1 MDIGASNWSET
12 DASNSTPAPD
22 GAPEGMFPSGVN
34 DTIRAMMGATKRWY
48 DWSIPKTTGG
58 TSTAYTLAYSAAPG
72 ALLDGMVHVVQF
84 NAANGNAPTL
94 NVNSLGAIPLYYYSA
109 GAWRAVP
116 AALFDT
122 DTISRVAYNASASA
136 YRLLDVRGD
145 TGEIKAFAGATV
157 PKGYLLC
164 FGQAISRTAYAGLFA
179 VLGTTY
185 GAGDGSTTFNL
196 PDLRS
201 VVVGGLGNMG
211 GTERGL
217 LNSQIASTL
226 GATGGAQQESA
237 SVSGSASVSV
247 SVAVSGSLSGSAA
260 GYLGGAQW
268 DADGQRPGGTMAGP
282 DDVYQVT
289 VSGTL
294 GGGGSGSGSISGS
307 TATVTNVQPTII
319 LNQMIRI

>member
-12 DASNSTPAPD
+12 DASNNTLAPD

-48 DWSIPKTTGG
+48 DWSIPKITGG
-58 TSTAYTLAYSAAPG
+58 TSTAYTLTYSVAPG
-72 ALLDGMVHVVQF
+72 ALLDGMVLVVQF

-94 NVNSLGAIPLYYYSA
+94 NVNSLGAISLHYYSA

-122 DTISRVAYNASASA
+122 DTISRVAYNASVGA

-145 TGEIKAFAGATV
+145 TGEIKPFAGAAV

-179 VLGTTY
+179 ILGTTY

-237 SVSGSASVSV
+237 SISGSASVSV
-247 SVAVSGSLSGSAA
+247 SVTVGGSLGGGIVTAGSTFGGGSFVGASVGDQVSVSGSLNGSG
-260 GYLGGAQW
+260 G
-268 DADGQRPGGTMAGP
+268 
-282 DDVYQVT
+282 
-289 VSGTL
+289 
-294 GGGGSGSGSISGS
+294 GSGSISGS

>member
-12 DASNSTPAPD
+12 DASNNTPAPD

-48 DWSIPKTTGG
+48 DWSIPKITGG
-58 TSTAYTLAYSAAPG
+58 TSTAYTLTYSVAPG
-72 ALLDGMVHVVQF
+72 ALLDGMVLVVQF

-94 NVNSLGAIPLYYYSA
+94 NVNSLGAISLHYYSA

-122 DTISRVAYNASASA
+122 DTISRVAYNASVGA

-145 TGEIKAFAGATV
+145 TGEIKPFAGVTV

-179 VLGTTY
+179 ILGTTY

-237 SVSGSASVSV
+237 SISGSASVSV
-247 SVAVSGSLSGSAA
+247 SVTVGGSLGGGIVTAGSTFGGGSFVGASFGDQVSVSGSLNGSG
-260 GYLGGAQW
+260 G
-268 DADGQRPGGTMAGP
+268 
-282 DDVYQVT
+282 
-289 VSGTL
+289 
-294 GGGGSGSGSISGS
+294 GSGSISGS

>member
-12 DASNSTPAPD
+12 DASNNTPAPD

-34 DTIRAMMGATKRWY
+34 DTLRAVMGATKRWY
-48 DWSIPKTTGG
+48 DWSIPKITGG
-58 TSTAYTLAYSAAPG
+58 TSTAYTLAYSVAPG

-84 NAANGNAPTL
+84 NAANGNAATL
-94 NVNSLGAIPLYYYSA
+94 NVNSLGAIPLHYYSA
-109 GAWRAVP
+109 GAWRAAP

-122 DTISRVAYNASASA
+122 DTISRVAYNAGVGA

-145 TGEIKAFAGATV
+145 TGEVKPFAGGTV

-226 GATGGAQQESA
+226 GATGGTQQESA
-237 SVSGSASVSV
+237 SLSGSASVSV
-247 SVAVSGSLSGSAA
+247 SVAVSGTLTGSAA
-260 GYLGGAQW
+260 GYLGGSQW
-268 DADGQRPGGTMAGP
+268 DADGQRAGGTMAGP
-282 DDVYQVT
+282 DDIYRVT

>member
-12 DASNSTPAPD
+12 DASNNTPAPD

-34 DTIRAMMGATKRWY
+34 DTLRAVMGATKRWY
-48 DWSIPKTTGG
+48 DWSIPKITGG
-58 TSTAYTLAYSAAPG
+58 TSTAYTLAYSVAPG

-94 NVNSLGAIPLYYYSA
+94 NVNSLGAIPLHYYSA

-122 DTISRVAYNASASA
+122 DTISRVAYNASVGA

-145 TGEIKAFAGATV
+145 TGEVKPFAGGTA

-226 GATGGAQQESA
+226 GATGGTQQETA
-237 SVSGSASVSV
+237 SVFRLCFRERRASP
-247 SVAVSGSLSGSAA
+247 VSGTLTGSAA
-260 GYLGGAQW
+260 GYRDGSQW
-268 DADGQRPGGTMAGP
+268 NFDGHGP
-282 DDVYQVT
+282 LSSVV
-289 VSGTL
+289 
-294 GGGGSGSGSISGS
+294 GS
-307 TATVTNVQPTII
+307 TTST
-319 LNQMIRI
+319 R

>member
-22 GAPEGMFPSGVN
+22 GAPEGMIPSGVN

-94 NVNSLGAIPLYYYSA
+94 NVNSLGAIPLHYYSA

-116 AALFDT
+116 TALFDT

-179 VLGTTY
+179 VLRTTN
-185 GAGDGSTTFNL
+185 GAGYCSTTFNL

-201 VVVGGLGNMG
+201 VVVGGKDDMG
-211 GTERGL
+211 GSRARIAELADRQHDAGRERWR
-217 LNSQIASTL
+217 
-226 GATGGAQQESA
+226 ATRKRERVRFRFGERQCRLSA
-237 SVSGSASVSV
+237 V
-247 SVAVSGSLSGSAA
+247 
-260 GYLGGAQW
+260 
-268 DADGQRPGGTMAGP
+268 R
-282 DDVYQVT
+282 
-289 VSGTL
+289 
-294 GGGGSGSGSISGS
+294 
-307 TATVTNVQPTII
+307 
-319 LNQMIRI
+319 

>member
-1 MDIGASNWSET
+1 MDIGTSNWSET

-94 NVNSLGAIPLYYYSA
+94 NVNSLGAIPLHYYSA

-116 AALFDT
+116 TALFDT

-196 PDLRS
+196 PDLRGL
-201 VVVGGLGNMG
+201 VVAGKDDMG
-211 GTERGL
+211 GSSAGRL
-217 LNSQIASTL
+217 SSQLASTTL
-226 GATGGAQQESA
+226 GASGGAQQENA
-237 SVSGSASVSV
+237 TVSGSASVSV
-247 SVAVSGSLSGSAA
+247 G
-260 GYLGGAQW
+260 
-268 DADGQRPGGTMAGP
+268 
-282 DDVYQVT
+282 VT

-294 GGGGSGSGSISGS
+294 SGSASATDFEGNFSPGAAFVGSGSSFPVTVSGAMSGSGGGSGSISGN